1 MNGGEGVGEGRRNP
15 THTHTHKYTTPP
27 PKTHIEKNKDLFSK
41 ESYSLR
47 DHTENSKQFKN
58 TMKD

>member
-1 MNGGEGVGEGRRNP
+1 MNGGEGGGGGRRNP
-15 THTHTHKYTTPP
+15 THTHKYTTPP
-27 PKTHIEKNKDLFSK
+27 PKTRIEKNKDPFSK